1 MTEIMS
7 HACNLEHLA
16 KIVEEIAPEIA
27 DVWQER
33 YDIAE
38 DEGIKTGRLHENRI
52 LGLKLRF
59 NQIGGE
65 RTTTSDLEDEYMLFF
80 KKIARSTVST
90 YLNQLVKDG
99 VLAKEREGRVVYYLF
114 SVPPPKNIDPFWFV
128 RNFCTLPAY
137 LARAAAFAVLYHEL
151 SERKRGTSSLQS
163 QKFLVG
169 LVILRL
175 LYKRFEKC
183 FLCQFG
189 TKSAYRRVRDLF
201 EQALNDRQDVLPEKL
216 RDYLFNELGDLPI
229 FGGIPFL
236 EQHEDILK
244 NIEVF
249 AEQYQQDIE
258 FQILVSQRRQSL
270 RLKQR
275 ATIPEKP
282 VPEPESPENE
292 LTDE

>member
-1 MTEIMS
+1 MS
-7 HACNLEHLA
+7 HECNLDRLGQV
-16 KIVEEIAPEIA
+16 IEEIAPEVA
-27 DVWQER
+27 DVWQDR

-52 LGLKLRF
+52 LGLKLRYT
-59 NQIGGE
+59 QIGEE
-65 RTTTSDLEDEYMLFF
+65 RTTTSDLEDEYMMFF

-114 SVPPPKNIDPFWFV
+114 SVSPPRGIDPFWFV
-128 RNFCTLPAY
+128 RNFCTTPAY
-137 LARAAAFAVLYHEL
+137 LARAAAFAKLYQEI
-151 SERKRGTSSLQS
+151 SEGKRAAASLQS

-201 EQALNDRQDVLPEKL
+201 EQALNDRQDVLPQKL

-236 EQHEDILK
+236 EKHEDILK

-249 AEQYQQDIE
+249 AEQYQQDVE
-258 FQILVSQRRQSL
+258 FQILVSSRRQGL

-275 ATIPEKP
+275 ATAPEKP
-282 VPEPESPENE
+282 VPEPEPTENE
-292 LTDE
+292 TPDE